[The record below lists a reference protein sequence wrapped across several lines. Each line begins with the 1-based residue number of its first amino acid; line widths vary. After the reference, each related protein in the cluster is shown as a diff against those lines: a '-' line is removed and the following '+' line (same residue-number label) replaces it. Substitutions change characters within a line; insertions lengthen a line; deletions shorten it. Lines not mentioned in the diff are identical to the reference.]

1 MSIRLSL
8 IEVIKKSKT
17 VFDLAAECFCL
28 LDENILNQ
36 TDFISRYMDE
46 YPDREDIEAGNGY
59 RENPNIHSLKEFQR
73 KIIELFETYSPS
85 NYDYRKGK
93 VIKEVRSL
101 RLEQYGDLV
110 HNELTIVFS
119 LLAALDC
126 VAAKWEKYRI
136 RSNLGPLN
144 SESENAPYLVYFQQG
159 KTISY
164 ELTVAIGRNRS
175 SASGFADVFE
185 GFRFLKRSAID
196 RGVGIPQILCVQ
208 SSVKRQRDVPERY
221 KLRAAVIPGIK
232 NDFWKEKQL
241 GGSRVAVE
249 YIYTADQ
256 VFAQNLIKRIE
267 QAISAGAEFIVLP
280 EYSVSED
287 TLELLKKELARCR
300 VQPDLRD
307 SRLTAV
313 FAGSTWHPDKN
324 DNVMYVL
331 DAWGQELGKY
341 YKYSSFTKSGKGA
354 RKDKTTN
361 VYDICEG
368 LEHPGGVCNLF
379 SVEDVGCFLP
389 AICRDVIDGYYTDML
404 IRIFLPDILINV
416 AWSPSGK
423 SFLSHYK
430 GYAEHSFVNSILCNG
445 CGALGRSAK
454 IMGAA
459 TMLGKQGSVASGDTR
474 TMHRDTGKCRTCQS
488 MCGFMVELDFAPEK
502 LRHKERIRITAF

>member
-1 MSIRLSL
+1 MDIRLSL
-8 IEVIKKSKT
+8 IEIIRKSKT
-17 VFDLAAECFCL
+17 VFDLAAECFGL

-46 YPDREDIEAGNGY
+46 YPDREDIEAGNEY

-73 KIIELFETYSPS
+73 KIIELFETYSTS
-85 NYDYRKGK
+85 NYEYRKGE

-101 RLEQYGDLV
+101 RLERYGDLIQ
-110 HNELTIVFS
+110 NQLTIVFS
-119 LLAALDC
+119 LLTALDC
-126 VAAKWEKYRI
+126 VADKWEKYRI

-144 SESENAPYLVYFQQG
+144 SEPENAPYLVYFQQG
-159 KTISY
+159 RTISH

-175 SASGFADVFE
+175 SASGFVDALE
-185 GFRFLKRSAID
+185 GFRFLKRSAIY

-208 SSVKRQRDVPERY
+208 SSVKRKGDVPERY
-221 KLRAAVIPGIK
+221 KLRVAVIPGIK

-249 YIYTADQ
+249 YIHTADQ
-256 VFAQNLIKRIE
+256 IFAQNLMNRLG

-280 EYSVSED
+280 EYSISED
-287 TLELLKKELARCR
+287 TLEMLKKTLVRWR
-300 VQPDLRD
+300 VQPGLRN

-313 FAGSTWHPDKN
+313 FAGSTWHPNKN

-341 YKYSSFTKSGKGA
+341 YKYSPFRKPVRGA
-354 RKDKTTN
+354 RKDGVTT
-361 VYDICEG
+361 VYQICEG
-368 LEHPGGVCNLF
+368 LEHPGDVCNLF

-389 AICRDVIDGYYTDML
+389 AICRDVIDGNYTDML
-404 IRIFLPDILINV
+404 IRTFLPDMLINT

-430 GYAEHSFVNSILCNG
+430 GYAEHYFVNSILCNG

-454 IMGAA
+454 IIAA
-459 TMLGKQGSVASGDTR
+459 VTMLDKQGSVTSGDTR
-474 TMHRDTGKCRTCQS
+474 TMQRDAGECKMCQS
-488 MCGFMVELDFAPEK
+488 MCGFIVELDFAPEK
-502 LRHKERIRITAF
+502 LQHKERIRIKAF